1 LQQGTVTEA
10 ALVKLAVTGLFDNV
24 LRERITR
31 RFLFTI

>member
-10 ALVKLAVTGLFDNV
+10 ALVKLAVTGLDNV